1 MPKLHIEVNLELR
14 TTGLR
19 VRDNDFH
26 IETRGGFREK
36 FLNASSGVEFFDRI
50 PLEELGFEV
59 VSTNKGAEVS
69 IGFSKKDGKKG
80 AIFEVSNIIDA
91 PGLHVRIVGGFSRL
105 LRRGADTML
114 KELGNNL
121 DLRVRTITGKAGS
134 YIDGFSAPVSGGDYE
149 QETQNW
155 PATFPKIDRFEI
167 K

>member
-1 MPKLHIEVNLELR
+1 MPKLHIEVNLELH

-26 IETRGGFREK
+26 IETRGRFREK
-36 FLNASSGVEFFDRI
+36 LLDASSGVEFFDRI

-59 VSTNKGAEVS
+59 ISTNKGGGVA
-69 IGFSKKDGKKG
+69 INFFKIDGKKG
-80 AIFEVSNIIDA
+80 ALFEVNNNIDS
-91 PGLHVRIVGGFSRL
+91 PGLHVKIVGRFSKL

-114 KELGNNL
+114 KELGSNL
-121 DLRVRTITGKAGS
+121 DLRVRAIEGKGGS
-134 YIDGFSAPVSGGDYE
+134 YIDGFCAPVLGGDYE

-155 PATFPKIDRFEI
+155 PATFPKIDHFEV

>member
-69 IGFSKKDGKKG
+69 IGFSKKDGKK
-80 AIFEVSNIIDA
+80 V
-91 PGLHVRIVGGFSRL
+91 PY
-105 LRRGADTML
+105 L
-114 KELGNNL
+114 K
-121 DLRVRTITGKAGS
+121 
-134 YIDGFSAPVSGGDYE
+134 
-149 QETQNW
+149 
-155 PATFPKIDRFEI
+155 
-167 K
+167 